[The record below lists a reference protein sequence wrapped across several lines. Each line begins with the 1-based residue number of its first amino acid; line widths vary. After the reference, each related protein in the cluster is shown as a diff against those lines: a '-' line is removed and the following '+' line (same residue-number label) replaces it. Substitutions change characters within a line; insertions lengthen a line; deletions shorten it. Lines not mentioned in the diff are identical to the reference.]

1 MCSEYLSKD
10 KFLISQMDYDQFIP
24 ISIVA
29 GLEDV
34 KRITQNLTSQN
45 KLDAVVKTLQGL
57 FSNFVK
63 W

>member
-1 MCSEYLSKD
+1 
-10 KFLISQMDYDQFIP
+10 MDYDQFIP